1 MGKAGIYQ
9 SDIPWQIS
17 HWKADISILQYIVA
31 ELLHGEQSLKADRA
45 FLERDLSLLLPL
57 SGSTHSLA
65 RIWVFLSFSIRRTL
79 FPIVRIFHSNI
90 LTRNFLDLP
99 QMPSNSIHPS
109 SRGRISSTS
118 GYSHWGLHVLAN
130 LWRTHRNAFNSFDD
144 CILEEDPKESNVQ

>member
-1 MGKAGIYQ
+1 MRKAGIYR

-17 HWKADISILQYIVA
+17 HWKADMSILQYIVA
-31 ELLHGEQSLKADRA
+31 ELLHGERSLKADRA
-45 FLERDLSLLLPL
+45 FLERDLSLLLPPPIHWL
-57 SGSTHSLA
+57 EYGSF
-65 RIWVFLSFSIRRTL
+65 FLFQFAGRYSQSCE
-79 FPIVRIFHSNI
+79 HSNI
-90 LTRNFLDLP
+90 LTRSFLDLP